1 MSKFKKI
8 LSSLFIVFS
17 LFCVGINCNAAKNNF
32 GLDYI
37 DNNGSNVFSKAD
49 VPTIVSNVIKIIMG
63 LSATVMLVVIIITGI
78 KFLTSGGDSG
88 KTKQALNT
96 IKNAS
101 IGIILIVAAYSLSQ
115 FIINNI
121 TYIAS
126 K

>member
-8 LSSLFIVFS
+8 LSSLFIACS